1 MLFMSKRPT
10 WNLVKV
16 QSGMLIVDHAFK
28 IMNEAGKTGA
38 LLGKLAFLELRQFR
52 RPLKHRIKTVGKI
65 SRFLT
70 SFQFD
75 DFPK

>member
-1 MLFMSKRPT
+1 MLIMSKRPT

-38 LLGKLAFLELRQFR
+38 LLGKLALLGLRQFR
-52 RPLKHRIKTVGKI
+52 RTLKHRIKKVGK
-65 SRFLT
+65 FP
-70 SFQFD
+70 
-75 DFPK
+75 DFNKFSI